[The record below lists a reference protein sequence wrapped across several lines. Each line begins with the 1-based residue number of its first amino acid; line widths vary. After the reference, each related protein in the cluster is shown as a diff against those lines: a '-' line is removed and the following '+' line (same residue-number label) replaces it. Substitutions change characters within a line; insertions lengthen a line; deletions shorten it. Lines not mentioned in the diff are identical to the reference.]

1 MTGQGST
8 PATPPPSAQGGQTP
22 VGDLPSAASDFFSSP
37 ALSKGPPIFRDPVC
51 EDGTLSVGTQI
62 SEGPVSGDG
71 TLPKRRGTRRRRKG
85 TRSFDIGSLQ
95 ISERDRA
102 RLGGFA
108 AISDAGLSIDQT
120 FFAQILW
127 TLHWMARSPGIKPL
141 AEWTIEEIIHFSRG
155 SAPGESDAA

>member
-8 PATPPPSAQGGQTP
+8 PATPPPSPWEPYSPGGA
-22 VGDLPSAASDFFSSP
+22 DCSAAVKFFSSP
-37 ALSKGPPIFRDPVC
+37 ALSKGTHIFRTPV
-51 EDGTLSVGTQI
+51 DAG
-62 SEGPVSGDG
+62 G

-85 TRSFDIGSLQ
+85 TRSFDIGSMQ

-102 RLGGFA
+102 RLDGFA
-108 AISDAGLSIDQT
+108 AISDAGLSIEQI

-141 AEWTIEEIIHFSRG
+141 AEWTIDEIIHFSRG
-155 SAPGESDAA
+155 SAPGESDAG